1 MDNVEQIRE
10 IINYKNYLQSSFGIT
25 LDDET
30 AAKLWILKYA
40 SIWRTIRAGNGNN
53 REKVHEKM
61 LDFYESG
68 NSSVTYLL
76 SIQQ

>member
-10 IINYKNYLQSSFGIT
+10 IINYKKYLQNSFGIT
-25 LDDET
+25 LDEET
-30 AAKLWILKYA
+30 VARLWILKYA
-40 SIWRTIRAGNGNN
+40 SIWRTIRAGKGNN
-53 REKVHEKM
+53 KEKVHEKM

-68 NSSVTYLL
+68 NSSVPYLL